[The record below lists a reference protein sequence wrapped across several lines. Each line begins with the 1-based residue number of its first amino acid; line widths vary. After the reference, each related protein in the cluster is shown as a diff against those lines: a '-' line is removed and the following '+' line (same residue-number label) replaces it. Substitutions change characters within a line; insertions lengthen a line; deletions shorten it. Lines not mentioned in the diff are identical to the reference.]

1 MSEVNES
8 SEREAYYEKISA
20 DCLTPLWSVMS
31 QLVTPQ
37 PTSSC
42 VPYLWNYQSTREH
55 LMEAGNLI
63 TAKEAERR
71 VLVLEN
77 PGFRGQSKITN
88 SLYAGLQLVNPG
100 EIAPAHRHTQT
111 ALRFV
116 MEGEGAYTV
125 VAGEK
130 TRMSVGDLVITP
142 NWAWHDHRN
151 ESEQPMIWLDGLDIP
166 LVQFLDA
173 SFAEMHGVDR
183 QSISRSEG
191 DSMARYGEGMLPV
204 NHSGQ
209 SLVSPIFNYPY
220 ERTRSALEAMRRENQ
235 WDPCHGLKMQYI
247 NPTTGDYAMPTMA
260 AFMQLIPKDMATEAY
275 RSTDATVM
283 VAVEG
288 SGTTTIQG
296 QSFHWQPK
304 DVFVIPSWCTVS
316 HRVNQD
322 AMLFSYSDRPVQ
334 QKLGLWRELRGA
346 QKDG

>member
-1 MSEVNES
+1 MSEVIKS
-8 SEREAYYEKISA
+8 TERDAYYEKISG

-31 QLVTPQ
+31 KLVTSVPG
-37 PTSSC
+37 SGC
-42 VPYLWNYQSTREH
+42 IPYLWDYPSARKH
-55 LMEAGNLI
+55 LMEAGKLI

-71 VLVLEN
+71 VLILEN
-77 PGFRGQSKITN
+77 PGFRGQSKITS
-88 SLYAGLQLVNPG
+88 SLYGGLQLVNPG

-130 TRMSVGDLVITP
+130 TKMSVGDMVITP

-151 ESEQPMIWLDGLDIP
+151 ESDQPMIWLDGLDIP
-166 LVQFLDA
+166 LVQFLDT
-173 SFAEMHGVDR
+173 SFAEMHDKDR
-183 QSISRSEG
+183 QMLSRSEG

-204 NHSGQ
+204 GHTRK

-220 ERTRSALEAMRRENQ
+220 DRTREALESMRKQNQ

-247 NPTTGDYAMPTMA
+247 NPTSGDYAMPTMA
-260 AFMQLIPKDMATEAY
+260 AFMQLITKDMETETY

-296 QSFHWQPK
+296 QAFQWQPK
-304 DVFVIPSWCTVS
+304 DIFVIPSWCTVS
-316 HRVNQD
+316 HKVEED

-334 QKLGLWRELRGA
+334 QKLGLWREMRSA